1 MTRDDM
7 YDLILGAAVVAV
19 GYMLWKQH
27 KAATPGNTGIVGP
40 AINVPAPIE
49 VQSDGQGGYFYDLAD
64 INSIFQ
70 GAV

>member
-1 MTRDDM
+1 M

-27 KAATPGNTGIVGP
+27 KATTPGNTGIVGP

-49 VQSDGQGGYFYDLAD
+49 IRGNDQDGYFYDLAD
-64 INSIFQ
+64 INTIFQ